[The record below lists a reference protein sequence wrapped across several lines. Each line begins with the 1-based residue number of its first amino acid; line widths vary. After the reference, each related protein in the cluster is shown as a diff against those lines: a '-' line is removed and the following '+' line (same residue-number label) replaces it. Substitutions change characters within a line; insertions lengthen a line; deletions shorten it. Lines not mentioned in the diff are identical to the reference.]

1 MKIYQFIIFTTLV
14 IFTLNACSKN
24 TDIHKYKDCIT
35 RVPDIIEKS
44 LEKEYCCYLYGVSE
58 NEETKRCI
66 PLTESEFNDIEETK
80 KKYEELYGFHVKE
93 LTCQ

>member
-1 MKIYQFIIFTTLV
+1 MKIYQLIIFTTLV
-14 IFTLNACSKN
+14 IFTLNTCLTSL
-24 TDIHKYKDCIT
+24 DIHKYKDCIT
-35 RVPDIIEKS
+35 RNLDMVEK
-44 LEKEYCCYLYGVSE
+44 LLQKKYCCYLYGVSE